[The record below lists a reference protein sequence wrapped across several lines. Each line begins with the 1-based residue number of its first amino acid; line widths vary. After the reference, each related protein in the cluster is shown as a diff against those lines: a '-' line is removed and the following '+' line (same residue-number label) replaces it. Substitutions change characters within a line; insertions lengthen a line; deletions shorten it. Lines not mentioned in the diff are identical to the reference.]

1 MQPVGV
7 RCSVEGDLAA
17 NCGDVADAIAELAR
31 SYKVLSRLGKCLWR
45 GLLACLLVQSS
56 SAYAGASHAL
66 TVYGEAPRYAE
77 AFRHFDYVNP
87 DAPKGGSLRRS
98 AIEIGQFDHILPY
111 IDKGT
116 GVSEVDGWLYAPLAV
131 RSFDEP
137 YTVYGLIARRMERGP
152 DDAWLRFDLDPRATF
167 ADGKPVRSEDV
178 RFTFELLMSKGS
190 LKFRTQF
197 AEVAKVTVESPQR
210 VRFDFKQPHGR
221 TLPLDLASLPVLP
234 EHDWQQRDFASGAGF
249 SKPVGS
255 GPYRIG
261 RIDNGRSITFERNA
275 NWWAKDLPVSRG
287 RYNFERIRIEFFG
300 DTEVARQVLRGGGYD
315 YNREFSATAYTI
327 GYNGAQ
333 LDDGRLQRAHLG
345 PAKPQ
350 TAQGFVFN
358 LDHAMF
364 KDRRT
369 RQALAM
375 LWDFEWSNRQMMRG
389 MYIRQQSVFSNTP
402 LAARQ
407 LPDGEEL
414 KLLEPLR
421 GQVPD
426 EVFST
431 VFSAPVTDASGI
443 IRPQQLQALQLLHSA
458 GWQPEGDRLV
468 NAQGEPLEFTFLNGQ
483 SGLERLLLPWKR
495 NLAQI
500 GITLNIRNVDSA
512 QYINRVMARD
522 YDMIVTGYPV
532 TLSPGAELYN
542 YFGSASANDPGSNNL
557 MVLKDPAVDTLLDG
571 LVRADSQ
578 ASMLRYAHAL
588 DRVLQWNYY
597 WIPNYYPPGSSTV
610 WWNRFGL
617 PKVQASYDEGLDTW
631 WEISPTALTNEQMAE
646 RRKTSP

>member
-1 MQPVGV
+1 MSILVGA
-7 RCSVEGDLAA
+7 DLSAMRPGQAKTLPARASSRINPLLQVLLGLVLAGLSFAIQAA
-17 NCGDVADAIAELAR
+17 P
-31 SYKVLSRLGKCLWR
+31 
-45 GLLACLLVQSS
+45 
-56 SAYAGASHAL
+56 SHAL

-77 AFRHFDYVNP
+77 SFRHFDYVNP
-87 DAPKGGSLRRS
+87 DAPKGGTLRRS

-137 YTVYGLIARRMERGP
+137 YTVYGLIAQRMERGP
-152 DDAWLRFDLDPRATF
+152 QDAWLRFEIDPRATF
-167 ADGKPVRSEDV
+167 ADGKPVRAEDV
-178 RFTFELLMSKGS
+178 RFSFEKLMSQGS
-190 LKFRTQF
+190 LKYRTLF
-197 AEVAKVTVESPQR
+197 ADVGGVTVEGPHR

-221 TLPLDLASLPVLP
+221 TLALDLASLPVLP
-234 EHDWQQRDFASGAGF
+234 EHDWQNRDFANGAGF
-249 SKPVGS
+249 ETPVGS

-261 RIDNGRSITFERNA
+261 RIDNGRSITFERNP

-287 RYNFERIRIEFFG
+287 RFNFERIRIEYFG
-300 DTEVARQVLRGGGYD
+300 DTEVARQVLKGGGYD
-315 YNREFSATAYTI
+315 YNREFSATAFTL

-345 PAKPQ
+345 PSKPQ

-358 LDHAMF
+358 LDRPQF
-364 KDRRT
+364 KDRRV

-375 LWDFEWSNRQMMRG
+375 LWDFEWSNRQMMRN
-389 MYIRQQSVFSNTP
+389 MYIRQQSAFSNTP
-402 LAARQ
+402 LAARE
-407 LPDGEEL
+407 LPDASEL
-414 KLLEPLR
+414 QLLEPLR
-421 GQVPD
+421 GKVPD
-426 EVFST
+426 EVFSR
-431 VFSAPVTDASGI
+431 VFTAPVTDGSGI
-443 IRPQQLQALQLLHSA
+443 IRQQQLQALALLEQA
-458 GWQPEGDRLV
+458 GWHPENDQLV
-468 NAQGEPLEFTFLNGQ
+468 NAAGEPLTFTFLNGQ
-483 SGLERLLLPWKR
+483 SGVERLLLPWKR

-522 YDMIVTGYPV
+522 YDMIVTGYTT

-542 YFGSASANDPGSNNL
+542 YFGSAAANDPGSNNL
-557 MVLKDPAVDTLLDG
+557 MVLKDPAVDSLIDG
-571 LVRADSQ
+571 LVRADTQ
-578 ASMLRYAHAL
+578 ADMLRHAHAL

-617 PKVQASYDEGLDTW
+617 PKVQPAYDEGLDGW
-631 WEISPTALTNEQMAE
+631 WEISPEALTNSQMAE
-646 RRKTSP
+646 RQKAEP